1 MLMCKNN
8 STTDRCDH
16 WLDFLLFLDDVQT
29 INWHYDS
36 RHSMYMLNFFSI
48 TANFLGVWRHAS
60 TEFYGTAGDIVGMLE
75 STIEPLK
82 KIVRNQNGAHICG
95 EWLARVKALLG
106 HPVEEILQVFQYSL
120 QNSDTG
126 NKTKL
131 YEKLGRYYESISD
144 IRQAKENYQH
154 AVVNKSE
161 NGGYYTPFISE
172 KRLKELA

>member
-1 MLMCKNN
+1 M
-8 STTDRCDH
+8 R
-16 WLDFLLFLDDVQT
+16 
-29 INWHYDS
+29 
-36 RHSMYMLNFFSI
+36 NFFLYVI
-48 TANFLGVWRHAS
+48 ANFLGVWKHAS
-60 TEFYGTAGDIVGMLE
+60 TEFYGTAGDIGGMLE

-106 HPVEEILQVFQYSL
+106 HPVEEIVQVFQYSL

-126 NKTKL
+126 NRTKL

-144 IRQAKENYQH
+144 TDKATENYQN
-154 AVVNKSE
+154 AVFNKSE
-161 NGGYYTPFISE
+161 NGGYYTPSISE